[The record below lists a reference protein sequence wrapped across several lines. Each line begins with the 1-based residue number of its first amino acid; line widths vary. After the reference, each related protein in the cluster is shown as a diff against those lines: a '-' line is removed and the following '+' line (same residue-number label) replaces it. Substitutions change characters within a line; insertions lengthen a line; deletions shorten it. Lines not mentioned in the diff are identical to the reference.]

1 MDLILS
7 FFLRD
12 FVPLPSKQNIFLAP
26 HLDFSLAKLLAIA
39 QNFSGA
45 DSIVFEDILLSVLF
59 CVICFVLCTSLLRNK
74 LF

>member
-39 QNFSGA
+39 QNFSGG

-59 CVICFVLCTSLLRNK
+59 CVICFVLCTSLLRNE